1 MQDLAMTKTDF
12 KKRNKVI
19 VVIVIDGGN
28 GLNIYKFACWFT
40 FLSRGKTEVSFSS
53 SHQKVESD

>member
-19 VVIVIDGGN
+19 VIVVIDGGN
-28 GLNIYKFACWFT
+28 GLNI
-40 FLSRGKTEVSFSS
+40 
-53 SHQKVESD
+53 